1 MQRQI
6 YNTDFQ
12 ITTEQWRAVTSESGN
27 AIGMPTH

>member
-12 ITTEQWRAVTSESGN
+12 ITIKQWLAVTSESGN
-27 AIGMPTH
+27 AICMPTH